1 MCFFVHLSRQVH
13 TSCLLIV
20 WKLARCNAL
29 VKGKASTAKELQ
41 QLLAV
46 ELLVVGAVGTMKAE
60 CLCSRC
66 HFGVKGPGC
75 CAGKWLSKCVTVSPV
90 LYPGQDLQPFVVF
103 VLWRSFQQSC
113 TVQRGDSEL

>member
-1 MCFFVHLSRQVH
+1 MH

-75 CAGKWLSKCVTVSPV
+75 CAEVVEQVCHCVT
-90 LYPGQDLQPFVVF
+90 
-103 VLWRSFQQSC
+103 C
-113 TVQRGDSEL
+113 TVSWAGPLAFCGVRVVEVFPTKLYCPKR